1 MCNLVGAAAAV
12 CRYLYIGIPHFIA
25 LCFVVLLCVCVCVCV
40 CVCTHSVM
48 SSSLRPHGLYSLP
61 GSSVHGIFQ
70 ARILEQVAVS
80 CSTGF
85 SQPRDQTHVSCVSC
99 IGRWILY
106 YSTTWEFHCTPIDT
120 AFFTN

>member
-40 CVCTHSVM
+40 CVCACTQSCPTLCDPM
-48 SSSLRPHGLYSLP
+48 DYSLL

-80 CSTGF
+80 CSTGS

-99 IGRWILY
+99 IGRRILY
-106 YSTTWEFHCTPIDT
+106 HSTTWEFHCTPIDT